1 MALDF
6 TKLESL
12 EEQFRLWLELKQ
24 EYRSPGARALAE
36 EAEKRIEELIGK
48 AKSLEEEEELK
59 KLEPDDLEEIRALR
73 PDGPRSLLEGIRDE
87 DLEDQMLAAVR
98 ARFAACVLG
107 VPVECFTIQEMK
119 DLALY
124 SGTPFPPTEYWH
136 GTNHGDW
143 IQYTRSPR
151 VSFLKQ
157 NMTACPADDDIN
169 YTLVGLEI
177 MEKYGFGFTTE
188 DIAEYWKEHLGFTAF
203 TAELA
208 VLHNLADGV
217 EPRKAADVNNPY
229 VQYIG
234 AFIRSD
240 PWAYACAGQPEKAA
254 EFAWRDAYL
263 THRRNGIYGEMY
275 FAAAQA
281 AAFATRDIRKAL
293 EIGLTEIPQCCT
305 LAEDIRWALSEADS
319 FSDWETAR
327 KKVDERFPGLN
338 AVHTNNNACLV
349 IFALLHCDGDF
360 TKLAS
365 EIVAMGLDNDC
376 TAATAG
382 SIFGAVYG
390 TKAIPSS
397 WTDPFHDTVE
407 TYIKGIPT
415 MSISDV
421 AKRFA
426 KLAHKNR

>member
-1 MALDF
+1 MALSF
-6 TKLESL
+6 ERLEQL
-12 EEQFRLWLELKQ
+12 QEQLRLWLELKQ
-24 EYRSPGARALAE
+24 EYRSPEAGALLEQAEDALAALASKA
-36 EAEKRIEELIGK
+36 EALPENPALK
-48 AKSLEEEEELK
+48 A
-59 KLEPDDLEEIRALR
+59 LEPDDLDSIRSLR
-73 PDGPRSLLEGIRDE
+73 PQGPRTLLDGISDA
-87 DLEDQMLAAVR
+87 DLDDQIAAAVN

-107 VPVECFTIQEMK
+107 VPVECFTVQEMR

-143 IQYTRSPR
+143 IQYDRSPR
-151 VSFLKQ
+151 TSFLKQ

-177 MEKYGFGFTTE
+177 MEKYGFGFTTG
-188 DIAEYWKEHLGFTAF
+188 DIAEYWKQHLGFTAF

-217 EPRKAADVNNPY
+217 EPLRAADVNNPY

-254 EFAWRDAYL
+254 EFAWRDAFL

-281 AAFATRDIRKAL
+281 AAFATRNIRQAL
-293 EIGLTEIPQCCT
+293 EIGLTEIPAECT
-305 LAEDIRWALSEADS
+305 LAKDLRWALEKADA
-319 FSDWETAR
+319 FTDWETGR
-327 KKVDERFPGLN
+327 KLVDERFPGLN
-338 AVHTNNNACLV
+338 MVHTNNNACLV
-349 IFALLHCDGDF
+349 IFALLHCGGDF

-390 TKAIPSS
+390 TKAIPSC
-397 WTDPFHDTVE
+397 WTEPFHDTVE
-407 TYIKGIPT
+407 SYIAGIPT
-415 MSISDV
+415 MKISDV
-421 AKRFA
+421 SARFA
-426 KLAHKNR
+426 KLARSNR